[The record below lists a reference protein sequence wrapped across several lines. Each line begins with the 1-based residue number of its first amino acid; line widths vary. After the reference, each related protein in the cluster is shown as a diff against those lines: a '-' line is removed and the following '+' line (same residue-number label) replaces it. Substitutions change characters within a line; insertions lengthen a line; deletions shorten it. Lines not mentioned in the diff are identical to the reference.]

1 MLLTEPRGPRARG
14 SIKCQSTTDELM
26 GPIKGLSSYC
36 CTPRTIALLFK
47 RLLHLAVEMKLPASF
62 EALIAEQER
71 VDEVQRR

>member
-1 MLLTEPRGPRARG
+1 
-14 SIKCQSTTDELM
+14 M